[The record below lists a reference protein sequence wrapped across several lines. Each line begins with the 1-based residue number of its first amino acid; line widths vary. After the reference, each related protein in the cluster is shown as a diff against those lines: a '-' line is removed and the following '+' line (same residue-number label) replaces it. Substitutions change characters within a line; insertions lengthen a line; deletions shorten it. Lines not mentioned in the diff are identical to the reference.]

1 MFFKFCTLRK
11 EEINMIKSMTG
22 YGKANLSKQEREYQV
37 EIKSVNH
44 RYLDISVK
52 MPRVLSYLE
61 EAVKKEIS
69 SQVKR
74 GKIDVFITFEN
85 NSTEGKEIKINTE
98 IAKIY
103 IDELKR
109 LAKQE
114 DILANIEVT
123 EISKFPDV
131 LSIQNKQED
140 ETIKSELLETVSQA
154 TESLVQM
161 RATEGSKIAEDLS
174 VRIKDIQEK
183 VEEISSLS
191 TGLIEEYVVKLESRI
206 KEIARNQEMDE
217 ARLAQEV
224 VIYADKCSVEEEIT
238 RLKSHILQLE
248 KLFHTEESI
257 GKKLDFIIQEMNRET
272 NTIGSK
278 ANHLGITNDVIDVK
292 TELENIREQIQNIE

>member
-1 MFFKFCTLRK
+1 
-11 EEINMIKSMTG
+11 MIKSMTG
-22 YGKANLSKQEREYQV
+22 YGKANLSKETREYQV

-61 EAVKKEIS
+61 EEVKKEIA
-69 SQVKR
+69 SQIKR
-74 GKIDVFITFEN
+74 GKIDVFISFQN

-103 IDELKR
+103 IDELKK

-114 DILANIEVT
+114 EIADHIEVT
-123 EISKFPDV
+123 EIAKFPDV
-131 LSIQNKQED
+131 LSIQNSQED
-140 ETIKSELLETVSQA
+140 ETIQNELLEVVRQA
-154 TESLVQM
+154 TQRLVQM
-161 RATEGSKIAEDLS
+161 RAEEGSKIAEDLLA
-174 VRIKDIQEK
+174 RIKTIQEK
-183 VEEISSLS
+183 VKEISSLS
-191 TGLIEEYVVKLESRI
+191 TGLIEEYVVKLEGRI
-206 KEIARNQEMDE
+206 KEILKNQEVDE

-224 VIYADKCSVEEEIT
+224 VIYADKCSIEEEVT
-238 RLKSHILQLE
+238 RLKSHISQFE
-248 KLFHTEESI
+248 KLLNLEEAI

-278 ANHLGITNDVIDVK
+278 ANHLAITNGVIDIK